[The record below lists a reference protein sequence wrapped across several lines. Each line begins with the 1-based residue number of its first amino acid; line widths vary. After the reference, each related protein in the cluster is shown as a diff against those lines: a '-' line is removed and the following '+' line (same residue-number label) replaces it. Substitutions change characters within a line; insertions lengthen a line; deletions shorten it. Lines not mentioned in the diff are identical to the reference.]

1 MSGEPLTKTVV
12 ITNPQ
17 GFHMR
22 PATKFAET
30 ANRFRSEVKL
40 TREGVSVNGKSPL
53 ELMANMLS
61 LPGTELTVEVDGPD
75 AREAL
80 DALVAVMEAPT
91 EEV

>member
-1 MSGEPLTKTVV
+1 MNGECLKKTVV

-22 PATKFAET
+22 PVTKFAQL
-30 ANRFRSEVKL
+30 AGRFQSNVVVTKESQ
-40 TREGVSVNGKSPL
+40 SVNGKSPFEMML
-53 ELMANMLS
+53 MLS
-61 LPGTELTVEVDGPD
+61 LPGTELTVEVTGPD

-91 EEV
+91 EEE